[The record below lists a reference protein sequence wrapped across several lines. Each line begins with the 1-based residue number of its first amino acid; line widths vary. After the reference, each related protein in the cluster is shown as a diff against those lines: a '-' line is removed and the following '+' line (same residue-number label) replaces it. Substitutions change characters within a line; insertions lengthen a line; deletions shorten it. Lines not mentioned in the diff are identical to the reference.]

1 MEVCV
6 QIPKDD
12 VDKAPEIKRL
22 MEEAGNTF
30 LKNVKINSGM
40 DIAEYWKH

>member
-12 VDKAPEIKRL
+12 VENAIQIKLL
-22 MEEAGNTF
+22 MEEAGNVF
-30 LKNVKINSGM
+30 LTGVKMVSEM